1 MGLMTPPLLLGKPR
15 LRGYGPTVAC
25 RARGQLGFHLLVP
38 GSRLE
43 SCCSPALV
51 SRKQEELMIS
61 LRVSMAVYS
70 LRNCFPSI
78 ISFDRSTEPHS
89 HPTSRFLTHTILQ
102 LPDEGAVPA
111 QKSKEAQNSIKS
123 IVSLDA
129 SLQA

>member
-25 RARGQLGFHLLVP
+25 RARGQLGFHRLVP

-78 ISFDRSTEPHS
+78 ISFDPHS
-89 HPTSRFLTHTILQ
+89 KWVLFILILQ
-102 LPDEGAVPA
+102 TKKLRLKEFKAVVIPR
-111 QKSKEAQNSIKS
+111 
-123 IVSLDA
+123 
-129 SLQA
+129 